1 MTASLLSRRPAGIYK
16 MNRMNISSRRFH
28 EKIIRNMKKIALL
41 LPCGEVMGSAV
52 VGPYAIFAEV
62 NAFLAQRGQP
72 PAFKVELVGCKRVPS
87 FSEGAFRVQPHCLLE
102 HASGYDMAIVPGFTS
117 EAESMLAANQPLIGW
132 LKQQYEMHGTELASL
147 CSGAFFI
154 AATGLANGKKCTTHW
169 AYAAEFRAR
178 FPKVNLLADRI
189 VTDDGGIYASGG
201 AYSSLNLVLYLLEKF
216 CGKTAAVWA
225 AKVFQIDLHRTSQKP
240 FVIFNNQKSH
250 TDADI
255 SRAQEYIEQHYNESL
270 SVTGLASRFAF
281 SRRNFLRRFK
291 EATGN
296 TPIEY
301 LQRVRIEAAKRL
313 LENSAGNI
321 GEVVAASGYS
331 DVKTFRQLFK
341 KYTGFSPTGY
351 RNRYRV

>member
-52 VGPYAIFAEV
+52 VGPYAIFTEV

-225 AKVFQIDLHRTSQKP
+225 AKVFQIDLHRTLQQPEIAYGRRYKP
-240 FVIFNNQKSH
+240 GAGIHRTALPGAPEHQRPGQPFCVQPPQFPAPFQRSH
-250 TDADI
+250 RQYAHRVPAEG
-255 SRAQEYIEQHYNESL
+255 SGRGGQAPA
-270 SVTGLASRFAF
+270 G
-281 SRRNFLRRFK
+281 K
-291 EATGN
+291 
-296 TPIEY
+296 
-301 LQRVRIEAAKRL
+301 QRQQYR
-313 LENSAGNI
+313 G
-321 GEVVAASGYS
+321 SGG
-331 DVKTFRQLFK
+331 RH
-341 KYTGFSPTGY
+341 
-351 RNRYRV
+351 RV